1 MVAEHEGVFSAG
13 DVRATDPRAM
23 TELPQAQLWLKQA
36 QAGDLPAVS
45 KLLALHH
52 PALRAHL
59 EARIERS
66 LRARVEPEDI
76 LQQAYLAVY
85 QSIDRF
91 EDRGPG
97 SFLNWILT
105 IVDNKLADARRAVH
119 RYKRDIA
126 RERLV
131 QAGGAAE
138 SCFNLLE
145 QLYADSGTPS
155 RVVRRDEAVGALLAS
170 ISRLSDLHRQVIQ
183 LRFIDGRPVCEVAE
197 QVGKSEAAV
206 VKLTQR
212 ALADLRRLMDDLGE
226 FTRIS

>member
-1 MVAEHEGVFSAG
+1 
-13 DVRATDPRAM
+13 M
-23 TELPQAQLWLKQA
+23 TEPRQAQTWLRQA
-36 QAGDLPAVS
+36 QEGDLPAVS

-59 EARIERS
+59 AARMEPS

-76 LQQAYLAVY
+76 LQQAYLAAY
-85 QSIDRF
+85 RNIDRF
-91 EDRGPG
+91 EDRGPNA
-97 SFLNWILT
+97 FLNWILT

-119 RYKRDIA
+119 RRKRDIA
-126 RERLV
+126 RERLP

-145 QLYADSGTPS
+145 QLYAHSGTPS
-155 RVVRRDEAVGALLAS
+155 RVIRREEAVGALLAS

-183 LRFIDGRPVCEVAE
+183 LRFLDGRPVREVAE
-197 QVGKSEAAV
+197 QLDKSEAAV

-212 ALADLRRLMDDLGE
+212 ALTELRRLMDGLGE